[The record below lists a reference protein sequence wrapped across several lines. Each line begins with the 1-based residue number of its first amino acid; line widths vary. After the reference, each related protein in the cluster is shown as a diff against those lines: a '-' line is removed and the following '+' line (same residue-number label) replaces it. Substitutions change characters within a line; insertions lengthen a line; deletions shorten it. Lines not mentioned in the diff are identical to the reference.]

1 MHFFCFQLV
10 RKLSFERKVTRELLE
25 GSVQFIMIISS
36 IWEQDISL
44 IVCLAVLQVEDL
56 NI

>member
-10 RKLSFERKVTRELLE
+10 RKLSFKRKFTRELLE
-25 GSVQFIMIISS
+25 GSVQFIMLISS
-36 IWEQDISL
+36 IREQDISL

>member
-1 MHFFCFQLV
+1 M
-10 RKLSFERKVTRELLE
+10 SFKGKVTFELLE
-25 GSVQFIMIISS
+25 GSMQLIVLIST